1 MVSTQSVDELKKATV
16 AISRFLLEF
25 FVEVGEGGE
34 ARVMRPLT
42 NSNFV
47 LDFYRFRDAP
57 YFATMTRYVY
67 QSRPFVAN
75 STGHRTCSTE
85 STESNCSLCFTLVG

>member
-1 MVSTQSVDELKKATV
+1 MATHYRHTHTMVTHYRRTLSLHAQSVDELRKATV

-34 ARVMRPLT
+34 GGEARVMRPLP

-47 LDFYRFRDAP
+47 IDFYRFRDAP
-57 YFATMTRYVY
+57 YFATMTTYVSPY
-67 QSRPFVAN
+67 N
-75 STGHRTCSTE
+75 
-85 STESNCSLCFTLVG
+85 

>member
-1 MVSTQSVDELKKATV
+1 MATHYRRTLSSHAQSVDELKKATV

-25 FVEVGEGGE
+25 FVEVREGGE

-47 LDFYRFRDAP
+47 IDFYRFRDAP
-57 YFATMTRYVY
+57 YFATMTTYVSPY
-67 QSRPFVAN
+67 N
-75 STGHRTCSTE
+75 
-85 STESNCSLCFTLVG
+85 